1 MKALINVVSY
11 DFHEFNK
18 NVYILFD
25 DVIREVGQMND
36 FYKVDKNSIDTIIDG
51 SGSMVLPGLINGHT
65 HIYSTLARGIELP
78 FNPKSFKDILD
89 QLWWKFDR
97 VLEKEDCYI
106 SGLVY
111 GIESIKCGVTTLI
124 DHHASGSDIVGTLK
138 VIKKAICDDLGMR
151 GVFCFETSDR
161 FDLNK
166 CIEEN
171 TSFSK
176 ASNSNY
182 CGIFGMHASMSLS
195 EESLVVIH
203 EKKGTLPIHVHVAE
217 SIEDVADSLLKY
229 DKTVI
234 ERFNDHNILASKS
247 ILAHCVHINE
257 TEARLLKESNAFVAL
272 NPTSNMNNCVGLPDW
287 KLLKKY
293 AVPCIVGTDGLGSN
307 IVREFLN
314 LNYTMKNK
322 YKEFQIFTLEDL
334 REVISNSYNYVSQ
347 LFNIKIGRIQNGYVS
362 DFVVVPYNAITEIT
376 NSNVFS
382 HVFYG
387 LFDNFKPK
395 DVFCNGVPLMENYKL
410 YADEKEIHEKSLL
423 ISSKIWNK
431 LK

>member
-11 DFHEFNK
+11 DFRELNK

-25 DVIREVGQMND
+25 DVIRDVGHMSD

-124 DHHASGSDIVGTLK
+124 DHHASGSDIVGTLN

-171 TSFSK
+171 ISFSK
-176 ASNSNY
+176 TSNSNY
-182 CGIFGMHASMSLS
+182 CGVFGMHASMSLS
-195 EESLVVIH
+195 EDSLAVIN
-203 EKKGTLPIHVHVAE
+203 EKKGNLPIHVHVAE

-234 ERFNDHNILASKS
+234 ERFDNHNILAPKS
-247 ILAHCVHINE
+247 ILAHCVHIND
-257 TEARLLKESNAFVAL
+257 TEARLLKESNVFVAL

-347 LFNIKIGRIQNGYVS
+347 LFNFKIGRIQNGYVS

-376 NSNVFS
+376 DSNVFS

-395 DVFCNGVPLMENYKL
+395 DVFCKGVPLMENYKL
-410 YADEKEIHEKSLL
+410 YADEKEIYEKSLL